1 MLENVRGRYMT
12 CTLLNNNDIYFHT
25 DQNVLDSEI
34 NKLREGLKEKV
45 AILHEMEGRH
55 EGSLSS

>member
-1 MLENVRGRYMT
+1 MT